1 LNKTRKEDILKK
13 KKSITSPSAGKLS
26 EYFWKRIRGC
36 LPGLQTDGSADVY
49 PEGSVLGVSRRRAG
63 RRDGLA
69 QPPRSAE
76 LSEVL
81 IAAPHGPGGLSPT
94 PTALLQPRS
103 GGAARGSPPVPR
115 GACVCVYVCAVGVV
129 LASSRLL
136 PCARSC
142 REQTLFFSLHP
153 LLFLSPD
160 IDYLRLLYL

>member
-1 LNKTRKEDILKK
+1 M
-13 KKSITSPSAGKLS
+13 
-26 EYFWKRIRGC
+26 
-36 LPGLQTDGSADVY
+36 
-49 PEGSVLGVSRRRAG
+49 LGVSRRRSG

-81 IAAPHGPGGLSPT
+81 IAAPRGPGGLSPT

-103 GGAARGSPPVPR
+103 GGAARCSPPVPR
-115 GACVCVYVCAVGVV
+115 GACVCVSMCVPWGLCLQARGSCPA
-129 LASSRLL
+129 LALAASRL
-136 PCARSC
+136 SY
-142 REQTLFFSLHP
+142 FFSLHP